1 MSEPTEQPAAASD
14 APSSH
19 PAAGPDPQASS
30 VTPAPTKPRQRIRL
44 KTRGTSTGDS
54 SGKKKK
60 KSKRSGGMTYTNSTD
75 SSLFSGYRL
84 WLMALLIMLGGGV
97 MMYLVISRLGAPP
110 ANLSD

>member
-1 MSEPTEQPAAASD
+1 
-14 APSSH
+14 
-19 PAAGPDPQASS
+19 
-30 VTPAPTKPRQRIRL
+30 
-44 KTRGTSTGDS
+44 
-54 SGKKKK
+54 
-60 KSKRSGGMTYTNSTD
+60 MTYTNSKD

>member
-14 APSSH
+14 APSGP

-30 VTPAPTKPRQRIRL
+30 VTPAPTKTRQRIRL

-60 KSKRSGGMTYTNSTD
+60 KSKRSGGMTYTNSKD
-75 SSLFSGYRL
+75 SNLFSGYRL
-84 WLMALLIMLGGGV
+84 WLLALLIVLGGGV

-110 ANLSD
+110 AILSD